1 MEKITATYKGL
12 ITGALMIAVMLVCF
26 YGLKL
31 PFNGKE
37 QYLVYTLYTAGIVW
51 GLLDY
56 KKTAGGAIKFKGY
69 FSTAFKTF
77 VIVTLMMVIFTY
89 IFYTLNTQYRDN
101 GITENNKLLLQEG
114 NHTPAEIENNAR
126 QLKKIFMP
134 MMLGINTFKYLIL
147 GVLVTVVGA
156 GFLSSKN
163 NN

>member
-1 MEKITATYKGL
+1 MAKIAATYKGL
-12 ITGALMIAVMLVCF
+12 ITGALMIALMAICF

-37 QYLVYTLYTAGIVW
+37 QYLVYTIYTAGIVW
-51 GLLDY
+51 SLLAY
-56 KKTAGGAIKFKGY
+56 QKTAGGTIKFKDY
-69 FSTAFKTF
+69 FSAGFKTF

-101 GITENNKLLLQEG
+101 GIAENNKLLLQEG
-114 NHTPAEIENNAR
+114 NHTPAEIENNAQ

-156 GFLSSKN
+156 GFLSKKN
-163 NN
+163 N